1 VAYHAKPMVAEAAG
15 AAIAYNDLT
24 ALLYL
29 QGYSDDE
36 IVAG

>member
-1 VAYHAKPMVAEAAG
+1 VAAAAS
-15 AAIAYNDLT
+15 AAIHHNDLT

-36 IVAG
+36 IVRTE